1 MLFIERIVCRR
12 PRAVRSRGVR
22 WRLVRVLRERAIYA
36 TDAGAVGRAHAT
48 AQRVAY
54 TNSNGRT
61 LAAAIVNAH
70 VRPIA
75 LADGAADAKSNGP
88 TDSDADRLSDACA
101 EPSAEF
107 TEMRIFIK

>member
-1 MLFIERIVCRR
+1 M
-12 PRAVRSRGVR
+12 
-22 WRLVRVLRERAIYA
+22 RVLRERAIYA
-36 TDAGAVGRAHAT
+36 TDAGAFGRAHGT

-54 TNSNGRT
+54 INSNGRT

-101 EPSAEF
+101 EPSTEF
-107 TEMRIFIK
+107 TEMRIFTNS